1 MLYKIIVFLH
11 VISVFGYLL
20 SHGVSAGV
28 AFALKKERDIQRI
41 RALLDLSAASYP
53 IMFNTL
59 FAFFIFGAIAGFQG
73 HWWKFGWIWVSIVL
87 LVVIVV
93 LMAILGAGIYG
104 EVRRSVG
111 LPYRIR
117 GKPLLEEP
125 AKSDEEI
132 FAILA
137 RTNPTLLTAIGYG
150 GFAVITWLMVAKPF

>member
-59 FAFFIFGAIAGFQG
+59 FAFFIFGVIAGFQG
-73 HWWKFGWIWVSIVL
+73 HWWKFGWIWVSIML

-104 EVRRSVG
+104 EVRRAVG
-111 LPYRIR
+111 LPYRIK
-117 GKPLLEEP
+117 GKPFPEEP

-137 RTNPTLLTAIGYG
+137 RINPTLLTVIGYG